1 MVRIPASNAEGRGS
15 IPFHGRVFVPI
26 RSVHNNVYVHP
37 QNVVFRAAESFSR
50 TACFVRKTRR
60 FLFFSAPLTNDNI
73 RGDEPRGSGTAI
85 SRSFASPFGP
95 YVVFAH
101 AVASSI
107 FSAARRERGIFTR
120 RRRADDSRNDAHASE
135 SSDVRHTTPRGR
147 PRGDDAPKKHQ
158 RLPKMLIAVTLDHRY
173 A

>member
-26 RSVHNNVYVHP
+26 RSVHNNVFRTSAKRRVSCRGKFFKDD
-37 QNVVFRAAESFSR
+37 VFRPRVKRGDF
-50 TACFVRKTRR
+50 F
-60 FLFFSAPLTNDNI
+60 FLAPLTNDNI

-147 PRGDDAPKKHQ
+147 PRGDDTPKKHHLSSSENAH
-158 RLPKMLIAVTLDHRY
+158 RRY